1 MGLSMLAKQ
10 TESLALVSPDDQ
22 KVRLSFSSYV
32 TTCAC
37 YMVTYCRDQL
47 WLLAKWKDK
56 WVNDEKWWTCLV
68 LSLAASALPCCVR
81 GRLRCCPNKANQCW
95 HTAYCSVHSV
105 LKYPAPVSQVRKGG
119 KEPMNMLRSVHLII
133 ILPLC
138 SWPITMHG
146 LSVRQTLPLG
156 KFTDTKL
163 TCLLLR
169 ATERTLISAERKTM
183 WKRKDGDAQNL
194 QYGDSD
200 II

>member
-1 MGLSMLAKQ
+1 
-10 TESLALVSPDDQ
+10 
-22 KVRLSFSSYV
+22 
-32 TTCAC
+32 
-37 YMVTYCRDQL
+37 MVTYCRDHL
-47 WLLAKWKDK
+47 WLLAEWKDK

-68 LSLAASALPCCVR
+68 LSLAASTLPCCVR
-81 GRLRCCPNKANQCW
+81 GRLRCCPNKANQRW

-105 LKYPAPVSQVRKGG
+105 LKYPAPVSQVKKVG
-119 KEPMNMLRSVHLII
+119 KNLTNIWTSFNLII
-133 ILPLC
+133 ILLLC

-146 LSVRQTLPLG
+146 LSVRQTFG

-169 ATERTLISAERKTM
+169 ATERTLIST

-200 II
+200 MIESSCTSGEMSRVRGGVSGGRNSGHQDNNDN